1 MCHHS
6 PHSRGSATVLALSL
20 GVGTTVPDEGG
31 SASAFIQ
38 AVDQRLY
45 AAKQKGRNRV
55 ETVG

>member
-1 MCHHS
+1 M
-6 PHSRGSATVLALSL
+6 LALSL
-20 GVGTTVPDEGG
+20 GVGTTVPGAGG

>member
-1 MCHHS
+1 M
-6 PHSRGSATVLALSL
+6 LALSL
-20 GVGTTVPDEGG
+20 GVGTTVPEAGG

-55 ETVG
+55 ECMG